1 MDLNLSALKRKTWK
15 NIMIDET
22 YNYLKEKSPEAILY
36 DGCDSALIGT
46 ARLKR
51 NDQWVEI
58 AIYSYELLVQH
69 FKQEYL
75 SDTENPISEEEAETD
90 AMEWVDYN
98 IAGGYLGIYTPLII
112 S

>member
-1 MDLNLSALKRKTWK
+1 MTE
-15 NIMIDET
+15 IHE
-22 YNYLKEKSPEAILY
+22 YLKEKSPDAILY
-36 DGCDSALIGT
+36 DDCDSALVGT

-51 NDQWVEI
+51 DDVWVEV

-69 FKQEYL
+69 FKREYL
-75 SDTENPISEEEAETD
+75 QDTENPITEDEAEED

-112 S
+112 ST

>member
-1 MDLNLSALKRKTWK
+1 MTE
-15 NIMIDET
+15 IID
-22 YNYLKEKSPEAILY
+22 YLKEKSPDAILY
-36 DGCDSALIGT
+36 DNCDSALVGT

-51 NDQWVEI
+51 DDLWVEI

-69 FKQEYL
+69 FKNEYL
-75 SDTENPISEEEAETD
+75 KDTESPITEDEAETD

-112 S
+112 ST

>member
-1 MDLNLSALKRKTWK
+1 MQHPMTEIYD
-15 NIMIDET
+15 
-22 YNYLKEKSPEAILY
+22 YLKEKSPDAILY
-36 DGCDSALIGT
+36 DDCDSALIGT

-51 NDQWVEI
+51 DDKWVEV
-58 AIYSYELLVQH
+58 AIYSYEALVFH

-75 SDTENPISEEEAETD
+75 SDTENPISEDQAEED

-112 S
+112 ND